1 MKKSWLLGMKSLK
14 VSSNP
19 IWSVGV
25 FSLIGFSLCINPV
38 WIIHNLLLF
47 LRSQVVRQ
55 RYYLARELVW
65 GYKNVLAGFLY
76 QKRDNITPEYLLPVS
91 EGLKASISKFGIN
104 VPTEAVRIE
113 LSCDVHFPSVRTAFH
128 TYRWVLLSL
137 LWWHCLMQKFIH
149 SWVCCV

>member
-1 MKKSWLLGMKSLK
+1 LGFHFALIRFELS
-14 VSSNP
+14 
-19 IWSVGV
+19 ITC
-25 FSLIGFSLCINPV
+25 FS
-38 WIIHNLLLF
+38 F
-47 LRSQVVRQ
+47 LEKSQVVRQ

-128 TYRWVLLSL
+128 TYR
-137 LWWHCLMQKFIH
+137 
-149 SWVCCV
+149 